1 MNFERL
7 DEAKETK
14 KGILASY
21 KATFMEFNKVNE
33 NNRIYSSDIAKNRI
47 LTNDT
52 KQAIKENKLLGE
64 INHPKE
70 RFDVDYEKVCI
81 NTTSLYYDEATDSL
95 KGTFDILD
103 TPMGRILNTLVE
115 YGTHIS
121 LSARAMG
128 KTKTGKNGVNE
139 VMEDSYM
146 FKTFDAVTTPGFSIA
161 TIDPSKDSIN
171 ESLCDLY
178 ESFTEDEKAQ
188 VSPLLESI
196 GMPKDFLY
204 SSTSPQDNVDNA
216 NIDNNEL
223 ISEDKSDMQN
233 LIAEYEAIID
243 ILKSQLSDKDANIKA
258 IKDEYS
264 AIIDVIQTSNQDK
277 VDSLSDKIDEYKKA
291 LEVYSLSLQSSNTK
305 INNLTNELTEANAT
319 VESLKSELKM
329 VYESF
334 NNRINELTT
343 VNESM
348 QSDMELYS
356 TEVNTSNDNYNSL
369 LEEHKQLEAKYIEL
383 LNSLEKD
390 RFELQDNSIYEGE
403 TNITLVNV
411 ITESKEDS
419 RQVDALTL
427 NLLNKINNKK

>member
-47 LTNDT
+47 LTNET

-128 KTKTGKNGVNE
+128 KTKTGKGGVNE

-204 SSTSPQDNVDNA
+204 SSTSPQANEGNA
-216 NIDNNEL
+216 NIDSEPV
-223 ISEDKSDMQN
+223 SEDKSDMQN

-243 ILKSQLSDKDANIKA
+243 ILKSQLNDKDANISAMKE
-258 IKDEYS
+258 EYS
-264 AIIDVIQTSNQDK
+264 AIIDVLQTSKEKEVDK
-277 VDSLSDKIDEYKKA
+277 LNTSIDEYKHA
-291 LEVYSLSLQSSNTK
+291 IETYSLSLKMSNEK
-305 INNLTNELTEANAT
+305 ITSLTSELS
-319 VESLKSELKM
+319 ESRNRIDKLESELKV

-334 NNRINELTT
+334 NNRLNELTT

-348 QSDMELYS
+348 LGDVEFFSS
-356 TEVNTSNDNYNSL
+356 EVVKSNEDYNSL
-369 LEEHKQLEAKYIEL
+369 LEEYKVLEAKY
-383 LNSLEKD
+383 NKALEDLKKD
-390 RFELQDNSIYEGE
+390 EFKLQSNLISEGE
-403 TNITLVNV
+403 ANLTLINV
-411 ITESKEDS
+411 ITESKEVNKPIDS
-419 RQVDALTL
+419 LTL
-427 NLLNKINNKK
+427 NLLNKINNKN

>member
-47 LTNDT
+47 LTNET

-128 KTKTGKNGVNE
+128 KTKTGKGGVNE

-204 SSTSPQDNVDNA
+204 SSTSPQANEDNA
-216 NIDNNEL
+216 NIDSEPV
-223 ISEDKSDMQN
+223 SEDKSDMQN

-243 ILKSQLSDKDANIKA
+243 ILKSQLNDKDANISAMKE
-258 IKDEYS
+258 EYS
-264 AIIDVIQTSNQDK
+264 AIIDVLQTSKEKEVDK
-277 VDSLSDKIDEYKKA
+277 LNTSIDEYKHA
-291 LEVYSLSLQSSNTK
+291 IETYSLSLKMSNEK
-305 INNLTNELTEANAT
+305 ITSLTSELS
-319 VESLKSELKM
+319 ESRNKIDKLESELKV

-334 NNRINELTT
+334 NNRLNELTT

-348 QSDMELYS
+348 LGDVEFFSS
-356 TEVNTSNDNYNSL
+356 EVVKSNEDYNSL
-369 LEEHKQLEAKYIEL
+369 LEEYKVLEAKYTKA
-383 LNSLEKD
+383 LEDLKKD
-390 RFELQDNSIYEGE
+390 EFKLQSNLISEGE
-403 TNITLVNV
+403 ANLTLINV
-411 ITESKEDS
+411 ITESKEVDKPIDS
-419 RQVDALTL
+419 LTL
-427 NLLNKINNKK
+427 NLLNKINNKN